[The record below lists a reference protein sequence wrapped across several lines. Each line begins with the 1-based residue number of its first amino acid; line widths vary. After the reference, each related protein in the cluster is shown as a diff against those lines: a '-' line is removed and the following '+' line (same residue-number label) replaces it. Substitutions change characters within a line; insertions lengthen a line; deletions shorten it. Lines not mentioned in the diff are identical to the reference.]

1 MVRKV
6 ILLSLLAALALL
18 LYLGVTLLFVRILR
32 VVSDTPPPA
41 TPTPQP
47 TFTVTASPTVLVI
60 ALITPETPTAT
71 STPLPTETPTSTP
84 EAAPT
89 DPPAAIPTAGGA
101 AAPTGPQVT
110 SATTVNVRAGPGT
123 NYPIIGALT
132 PGNVLPVTGRNSQG
146 TWWQVQLAAGQSGWV
161 AGSVVEA
168 RDVEGVPIAQ
178 APAPPPE
185 PTPTSAPEP
194 TPARPV
200 HQYEP
205 TGWYAAENRG
215 LTRFLGTITDIEG
228 NPVNGVAVEAQ
239 CGTYRVI
246 SNPSGPVGGWG
257 RSDSMNDPPGFYDI
271 TVDRKPVV
279 CKWILT
285 VVYTKDGQTVLAALS
300 QSIEVEVTVDRSVV
314 TANWRKNW

>member
-1 MVRKV
+1 MIRKV
-6 ILLSLLAALALL
+6 TLLGFLVVLALL
-18 LYLGVTLLFVRILR
+18 LYLSFTLLFVRIFR
-32 VVSDTPPPA
+32 VVSDMPPPA

-47 TFTVTASPTVLVI
+47 TFTATVSPTPLVI
-60 ALITPETPTAT
+60 ALMTPETPTFT
-71 STPLPTETPTSTP
+71 PTPLPTETATPTP

-89 DPPAAIPTAGGA
+89 DPPAATPTSANA
-101 AAPTGPQVT
+101 PAPTGPQVT
-110 SATTVNVRAGPGT
+110 SATGINIRSGPGT
-123 NYPIIGALT
+123 NYPVIGALS
-132 PGNVLPVTGRNSQG
+132 PGEALPVIGRNSQG
-146 TWWQVQLAAGQSGWV
+146 TWWQVRLAGGQAGWV

-178 APAPPPE
+178 APAPPPA
-185 PTPTSAPEP
+185 PTPTSAPP
-194 TPARPV
+194 TPTRPA

-215 LTRFLGTITDIEG
+215 LTRFLGTITDSEG

-257 RSDSMNDPPGFYDI
+257 RSDSMHDPPGFYDI

-285 VVYTKDGQTVLAALS
+285 VVYTEDGQTVLAALS
-300 QSIEVEVTVDRSVV
+300 QPIEVEVTLDRSVV